1 MYTYLIFSLGGL
13 YVVMEGI
20 GRFYIK
26 EVVAEKPYL
35 RAKVQVFNDYVENEP
50 ILAALEQN
58 VFDEVRYSVKVM
70 KLLYPQNNY
79 TINDVVLEHRPIRE
93 VVGKRDVSLMD
104 YQSELERRSK
114 FSFAVIGMLKTDP
127 ATKLVFLQEPVLE
140 KRYGKILKV
149 LQESTT
155 FLEGELKKRGVV
167 ADSKESFMRLRTD
180 ALDDQSDIEEIL
192 NAANNS
198 PNNWIPKNY
207 NTTTGDWNMSPL
219 LY

>member
-1 MYTYLIFSLGGL
+1 M
-13 YVVMEGI
+13 MEGI

-35 RAKVQVFNDYVENEP
+35 RAKVQVFNDYVENES
-50 ILAALEQN
+50 ILAALEQS

-79 TINDVVLEHRPIRE
+79 TINDIVLDYRPIRE
-93 VVGKRDVSLMD
+93 VAGKRDVSLVD

-127 ATKLVFLQEPVLE
+127 ATKLVFLQEPILE

-155 FLEGELKKRGVV
+155 FLEGELKKRGVLG
-167 ADSKESFMRLRTD
+167 DSKESLMRLRSE
-180 ALDDQSDIEEIL
+180 ALSDQSDIEDIL
-192 NAANNS
+192 NAANSS
-198 PNNWIPKNY
+198 PNNWVPKNY
-207 NTTTGDWNMSPL
+207 NTTTGDWNMSPS

>member
-1 MYTYLIFSLGGL
+1 M
-13 YVVMEGI
+13 MEGI

-35 RAKVQVFNDYVENEP
+35 RAKVQVFNDYVENES
-50 ILAALEQN
+50 ILAALEQS

-79 TINDVVLEHRPIRE
+79 TINDIVLEHRPIRE
-93 VVGKRDVSLMD
+93 VAGKRDVSLVD

-127 ATKLVFLQEPVLE
+127 ATKLVFLQEPILE

-155 FLEGELKKRGVV
+155 FLEGELKKRGVLG
-167 ADSKESFMRLRTD
+167 DSKESLMRLRSE
-180 ALDDQSDIEEIL
+180 ALSDQSDIEDIL
-192 NAANNS
+192 NAANSS
-198 PNNWIPKNY
+198 PNNWVPKNY
-207 NTTTGDWNMSPL
+207 NTTTGDWNMSPS

>member
-1 MYTYLIFSLGGL
+1 M
-13 YVVMEGI
+13 VMEGI

-50 ILAALEQN
+50 ILASLEQN

-79 TINDVVLEHRPIRE
+79 TINDIVLEHRPIRE
-93 VVGKRDVSLMD
+93 VAGKRDVSLVD
-104 YQSELERRSK
+104 HQSELERRSK

-127 ATKLVFLQEPVLE
+127 ATKLVFLQEPILE

-155 FLEGELKKRGVV
+155 FLEGELKKRGVIG
-167 ADSKESFMRLRTD
+167 DTKESFMQLRSD
-180 ALDDQSDIEEIL
+180 ALSDQSDIEEIL

-207 NTTTGDWNMSPL
+207 NVTTGDWNMSPS

>member
-1 MYTYLIFSLGGL
+1 
-13 YVVMEGI
+13 VMEGI

-35 RAKVQVFNDYVENEP
+35 RAKVQVFNDYVENES
-50 ILAALEQN
+50 ILAALEQS

-79 TINDVVLEHRPIRE
+79 TINDIVLDYRPIRE
-93 VVGKRDVSLMD
+93 VAGKRDVSLVD

-127 ATKLVFLQEPVLE
+127 ATKLVFLQEPILE

-155 FLEGELKKRGVV
+155 FLEGELKKRGVLG
-167 ADSKESFMRLRTD
+167 DSKESLMRLRSE
-180 ALDDQSDIEEIL
+180 ALSDQSDIEDIL
-192 NAANNS
+192 NAANSS
-198 PNNWIPKNY
+198 PNNWVPKNY
-207 NTTTGDWNMSPL
+207 NTTTGDWNMSPS

>member
-1 MYTYLIFSLGGL
+1 M
-13 YVVMEGI
+13 VMEGI

-50 ILAALEQN
+50 ILASLEQN

-79 TINDVVLEHRPIRE
+79 TINDIVLEHRPIRE
-93 VVGKRDVSLMD
+93 VAGKRDVSLVD
-104 YQSELERRSK
+104 HQSELERRSK

-127 ATKLVFLQEPVLE
+127 ATKLVFLQEPILE

-155 FLEGELKKRGVV
+155 FLEGELKKRGVIG
-167 ADSKESFMRLRTD
+167 DTKESFMQLRSD
-180 ALDDQSDIEEIL
+180 ALSDQSDIEEIL

-207 NTTTGDWNMSPL
+207 NITTGDWNMSPS

>member
-1 MYTYLIFSLGGL
+1 
-13 YVVMEGI
+13 VMEGI

-35 RAKVQVFNDYVENEP
+35 RAKVQVFNDYVENES
-50 ILAALEQN
+50 ILAALEQS

-79 TINDVVLEHRPIRE
+79 TINDIVLDYRPIRE
-93 VVGKRDVSLMD
+93 VAGKRDVSLVD
-104 YQSELERRSK
+104 YQSELARRSK

-127 ATKLVFLQEPVLE
+127 ATKLVFLQEPILE

-155 FLEGELKKRGVV
+155 FLEGELKKRGVLG
-167 ADSKESFMRLRTD
+167 DSKESLMRLRSE
-180 ALDDQSDIEEIL
+180 ALSDQSDIEDIL
-192 NAANNS
+192 NAANSS
-198 PNNWIPKNY
+198 PNNWVPKNY
-207 NTTTGDWNMSPL
+207 NTTTGDWNMSPS

>member
-1 MYTYLIFSLGGL
+1 
-13 YVVMEGI
+13 MEGI

-35 RAKVQVFNDYVENEP
+35 RAKVQVFNDYVENES
-50 ILAALEQN
+50 ILAALEQS

-79 TINDVVLEHRPIRE
+79 TINDIVLDYRPIRE
-93 VVGKRDVSLMD
+93 VAGKRDVSLVD

-127 ATKLVFLQEPVLE
+127 ATKLVFLQEPILE

-155 FLEGELKKRGVV
+155 FLEGELKKRGVLG
-167 ADSKESFMRLRTD
+167 DSKESLMRLRSE
-180 ALDDQSDIEEIL
+180 ALSDQSDIEDIL
-192 NAANNS
+192 NAANSS
-198 PNNWIPKNY
+198 PNNWVPKNY
-207 NTTTGDWNMSPL
+207 NTTTGDWNMSPS

>member
-1 MYTYLIFSLGGL
+1 
-13 YVVMEGI
+13 MEGI

-35 RAKVQVFNDYVENEP
+35 RAKVQVFNDYVENES
-50 ILAALEQN
+50 ILASLEQN

-79 TINDVVLEHRPIRE
+79 TINDIVLEHRPIRE
-93 VVGKRDVSLMD
+93 VVGKRDVSLVD

-127 ATKLVFLQEPVLE
+127 ATKLVFLQEPILE
-140 KRYGKILKV
+140 KRYAKILKV

-155 FLEGELKKRGVV
+155 FLEGELKKRGVIG
-167 ADSKESFMRLRTD
+167 DSKESFMQLRSD
-180 ALDDQSDIEEIL
+180 ALSDQSDIEDIL
-192 NAANNS
+192 NAANNA

-207 NTTTGDWNMSPL
+207 NTTTGDWNMSPSL
-219 LY
+219 F